1 MKQYDLIIV
10 GGGIAGM
17 TAALAALDNGIDN
30 ILIVEREELIGG
42 VLNQCIHNGFGEKL
56 LKVRLTGP
64 EYINFIEER
73 LKEHE
78 IDIKL
83 NATVLNIS
91 KDKIITYVSPSDGV
105 TKVKGIAIILAT
117 GCRERYTGN
126 IAIPTNSFT
135 GIFTI
140 GNAHRVITREGYM
153 PGKAP
158 VLVANSK
165 WGLIV
170 ARRLIIEGA
179 KIKAL
184 LLDENENFIFNE
196 ENENIIKGFDIP
208 IIRHSRVI
216 EVFGNERIEGVKIST
231 GVTGNVTS
239 ISCDSLILSVGYF
252 PEVEMIKELNIEM
265 DPNTKAPKIENFETT
280 QEGIFACG
288 NLIYGIKALN
298 EKDIEGMEAGKRA
311 AQFAK
316 KTRV

>member
-1 MKQYDLIIV
+1 MNQYDLIVV

-17 TAALAALDNGIDN
+17 TATLSALDNGIEN
-30 ILIVEREELIGG
+30 ILILEREELIGG

-64 EYINFIEER
+64 EYVSFIEDR
-73 LKEHE
+73 IKEHA
-78 IDIKL
+78 IKIKL
-83 NATVLNIS
+83 NSTVLNIS

-105 TKVKGIAIILAT
+105 TKVKGKAIILAT

-135 GIFTI
+135 GIYTI
-140 GNAHRVITREGYM
+140 GNAHRIITREGYM

-179 KIKAL
+179 KIKSL
-184 LLDENENFIFNE
+184 LLDENENFTFNE

-208 IIRHSRVI
+208 IIRNSRVI

-231 GVTGNVTS
+231 GGKGNVTS

-265 DPNTKAPKIENFETT
+265 DPNTKAPRIENYETSLD
-280 QEGIFACG
+280 GIFACG

-298 EKDIEGMEAGKRA
+298 ERDIEGMEAGKRA
-311 AQFAK
+311 AQYVKAIA
-316 KTRV
+316 

>member
-1 MKQYDLIIV
+1 MNEYDLIVI

-17 TAALAALDNGIDN
+17 TATLSALDNGIKN
-30 ILIVEREELIGG
+30 ILILEREELIGG

-64 EYINFIEER
+64 EYVSFIEDR
-73 LKEHE
+73 IKEHS

-83 NATVLNIS
+83 NATVLSIS

-105 TKVKGIAIILAT
+105 TKVKGKAIILAT

-135 GIFTI
+135 GIYTI
-140 GNAHRVITREGYM
+140 GNAHRIITREGYM

-179 KIKAL
+179 KIKSL
-184 LLDENENFIFNE
+184 LLDENENFTFNE

-208 IIRHSRVI
+208 IIRNSRVI

-231 GVTGNVTS
+231 GGKGNVTS

-265 DPNTKAPKIENFETT
+265 NPNTKAPKIEDYETSL
-280 QEGIFACG
+280 EGIFACG

-298 EKDIEGMEAGKRA
+298 ERDIEGMEAGKRA
-311 AQFAK
+311 AQYVKAIA
-316 KTRV
+316 

>member
-1 MKQYDLIIV
+1 MNEYDLIVV

-17 TAALAALDNGIDN
+17 TATLSALDNGMKN
-30 ILIVEREELIGG
+30 ILILEREELIGG

-64 EYINFIEER
+64 EYVSFIEDR
-73 LKEHE
+73 IKEHS
-78 IDIKL
+78 IAIKL

-91 KDKIITYVSPSDGV
+91 KDKIITYVSPNDGV
-105 TKVKGIAIILAT
+105 TKVKGKAIILAT

-135 GIFTI
+135 GIYTV
-140 GNAHRVITREGYM
+140 GNAHRIITMEGYM

-179 KIKAL
+179 KIKSL

-196 ENENIIKGFDIP
+196 ENENIIRGFDIP
-208 IIRHSRVI
+208 IIRNSRVI

-231 GVTGNVTS
+231 GGKGNVTS

-265 DPNTKAPKIENFETT
+265 DSNTKAPKTQNYETSL
-280 QEGIFACG
+280 EGIFACG

-298 EKDIEGMEAGKRA
+298 ERDIEGMEAGKRA
-311 AQFAK
+311 AQYVKAI
-316 KTRV
+316 V

>member
-1 MKQYDLIIV
+1 MNEYDLIVI

-17 TAALAALDNGIDN
+17 TATLAALDNGIKN
-30 ILIVEREELIGG
+30 ILILEREELIGG

-56 LKVRLTGP
+56 LKVTLTGP
-64 EYINFIEER
+64 EYVSFIEDR
-73 LKEHE
+73 IKEHE

-91 KDKIITYVSPSDGV
+91 KDKIITYVSPRDGV
-105 TKVKGIAIILAT
+105 TKAKCKAIILAT

-135 GIFTI
+135 GIYTI
-140 GNAHRVITREGYM
+140 GNAHRIITREGYM

-179 KIKAL
+179 KIKSL
-184 LLDENENFIFNE
+184 LLDENDNFTFNE
-196 ENENIIKGFDIP
+196 ENENIIKGFNIP
-208 IIRHSRVI
+208 IIRNSRVI
-216 EVFGNERIEGVKIST
+216 EIFGNERIEGVKIST
-231 GVTGNVTS
+231 GGTGNVTS

-252 PEVEMIKELNIEM
+252 PEVEMIKELDIEM
-265 DPNTKAPKIENFETT
+265 DSSTKAPKTQKYETSL
-280 QEGIFACG
+280 EGIFACG

-298 EKDIEGMEAGKRA
+298 HKDIEGMEAGKRA
-311 AQFAK
+311 AQYV
-316 KTRV
+316 KTIS